1 VRESGLRGSGSE
13 SSLRWSGSGL
23 RVLITGASGFAG
35 RHLALRCA
43 RAGDE
48 VIGLSRSGRVPAGA
62 GEGRAIDLR
71 DAAAV
76 AAAVREAEPEVVYH
90 LAALSSVGRSWED
103 PATTVKDNV
112 STAVNVL
119 EALALGAPRARVVWV
134 SSCEVYGVAARL
146 PIEESAPVA
155 PANPYAVSKAT
166 GDLLAGVYA
175 DARGLD
181 LVRARPFNHAGPGQL
196 PIFIVSSLA
205 QQAAKARIK
214 DARKIRIVT
223 GNPDARRDFTDV
235 RDIARAYRLLAQGP
249 EPAGAQ
255 GPEPAGARGAEPA
268 GARGAEPAI
277 YNVCSGRS
285 VSAAE
290 QVRLLGEL
298 IAPIAVEHVVDPERV
313 RAREVMELRGAHDR
327 LSAATGWEP
336 EIPLRQTMADAID
349 WWEAELAGRPD
360 DSKAT

>member
-1 VRESGLRGSGSE
+1 M
-13 SSLRWSGSGL
+13 
-23 RVLITGASGFAG
+23 
-35 RHLALRCA
+35 
-43 RAGDE
+43 
-48 VIGLSRSGRVPAGA
+48 PAGA

-76 AAAVREAEPEVVYH
+76 AAAVREAGPEVVYH

-249 EPAGAQ
+249 EPAGAR
-255 GPEPAGARGAEPA
+255 A
-268 GARGAEPAI
+268 AEPAI

-360 DSKAT
+360 DSKAA